1 MMVENGVRYRDYSV
15 PYLVDE
21 TLREGIERSVF
32 PITVEAR
39 FGILKAM
46 VAAGLRD
53 FVVGCGPEEPQV
65 WDRLYQARDAGE
77 LPADTRAT
85 YIILLNCWETAFAYF
100 KARQGHD
107 RWIADTVFSFC
118 MITYR
123 QKAGEFERAIEAFRS
138 IGAVRFKASVL
149 NNFRDGVSS
158 GSYQE
163 ICRQIEWAASQGVEI
178 IGINDSMGSLQPHV
192 TQWLCSGLV
201 KDFPQRVFCLHAHND
216 NGLALAN
223 TMQAIHSG
231 VQMVEGALA
240 GVGNRSG
247 IAPLEQVVKLCQ
259 ANNIKLGSSELD
271 LPGLI
276 SAAHQCE
283 EAFLQLP
290 SVYRAVSGKFEA
302 LSNYG
307 VLNIPDFLHT
317 HDKKSYFVNYVGLH
331 PQTIRQALAD
341 YSSAGLD
348 VGAIADRELWPI
360 VDSLKSEM
368 LTSMPYIESQ
378 YRQVMGGVMDFY
390 RASTYTPRQLAVY
403 AEQRIF
409 RRRAAHG

>member
-1 MMVENGVRYRDYSV
+1 MMVENGIRYCDYSV
-15 PYLVDE
+15 PHLVDE
-21 TLREGIERSVF
+21 TLREGIERTAF
-32 PITVEAR
+32 PITVEAKVA
-39 FGILKAM
+39 ILKSM

-53 FVVGCGPEEPQV
+53 FVVGCGPEEPLV
-65 WDRLYQARDAGE
+65 WDRLHLARDAGE

-85 YIILLNCWETAFAYF
+85 FIILLNCWETAFDYF
-100 KARQGHD
+100 KAREAHRQ
-107 RWIADTVFSFC
+107 WIADTVFSFG

-123 QKAGEFERAIEAFRS
+123 QSTGEFERAIEAFRS

-149 NNFRDGVSS
+149 NNFRDGVSNR
-158 GSYQE
+158 SYQE
-163 ICRQIEWAASQGVEI
+163 ICRQIDWAAGLGVEI
-178 IGINDSMGSLQPHV
+178 IRINDSVGSLQPHV
-192 TQWLCSGLV
+192 TQWLCSRLV
-201 KDFPQRVFCLHAHND
+201 KDFPQLVFCLHAHND

-231 VQMVEGALA
+231 FQMVEGSLA
-240 GVGNRSG
+240 GFGNRSG

-259 ANNIKLGSSELD
+259 ANNIKLGSLEPD

-290 SVYRAVSGKFEA
+290 SVYRAVSGKFET

-307 VLNIPDFLHT
+307 VLNIPDFLET
-317 HDKKSYFVNYVGLH
+317 NDEKGYFVNYVGLH
-331 PQTIRQALAD
+331 PQTIRQALEN

-348 VGAIADRELWPI
+348 VGAIADQELWAI
-360 VDSLKSEM
+360 VDSLKNQMQASI
-368 LTSMPYIESQ
+368 PHIESQ